1 MKVRFR
7 RQEARIV
14 LVAALARNRV
24 IGLRGGL
31 PWRLPGDLAH
41 FRRVTLG
48 KPLILGR
55 KTYEGIEK
63 GLPGREMI
71 VVSKSSVVK
80 SDKVWTVGSMEEA
93 VDLGQTRARMLG
105 VGEVCVI
112 GGGEVFRA
120 LLKVAMGMVLT
131 WVEGKPKGDVWF
143 PEFCATEWR
152 EVSRTRPVPHPMDE
166 FGYVVSAYSLRGLTE

>member
-1 MKVRFR
+1 MSGRVRER
-7 RQEARIV
+7 EVRIV

-55 KTYEGIEK
+55 KTYAGIGK
-63 GLPGREMI
+63 ALPGREMI
-71 VVSKSSVVK
+71 PVSRRGMEKV
-80 SDKVWTVGSMEEA
+80 DKVCPVTSVEKAIAW
-93 VDLGQTRARMLG
+93 GQMRARELG

-112 GGGEVFRA
+112 GGGQIFEA
-120 LLKVAMGMVLT
+120 LLEVAEGMVLS
-131 WVEGKPKGDVWF
+131 WIDGEPEGDVWF
-143 PEFCATEWR
+143 PDFNSSEWR
-152 EVSRTRPVPHPMDE
+152 EVSYTRPVLHPGDE
-166 FGYVVSAYSLRGLTE
+166 FGYVISVLRRRGLCE